1 MNIAL
6 STTQIPPATSTPQEI
21 ITIIDLSQERALEL
35 LALMSDITLR
45 ATTSSTIF
53 RISSFEPDALIVPA
67 YALKQLPTANDFL
80 ILPEDYKVT
89 AITPIKHIHAN
100 VMPLYT
106 NWSATDEND
115 RFLLTTVDLNAQLLK
130 LVADG
135 KSLPPGGTSATLNNL
150 LTSADALIITEPQWL
165 H

>member
-1 MNIAL
+1 MHIAL
-6 STTQIPPATSTPQEI
+6 STTQIPPSTFGPQEI

-45 ATTSSTIF
+45 ANSSSTIF

-67 YALKQLPTANDFL
+67 HALKQLPAANDFL

-89 AITPIKHIHAN
+89 AITPIKGIHAN
-100 VMPLYT
+100 VMPLYA

-115 RFLLTTVDLNAQLLK
+115 RFILTTVDISAQLLR
-130 LVADG
+130 LVSRG
-135 KSLPPGGTSATLNNL
+135 QSLPPGSTNATFTTSH
-150 LTSADALIITEPQWL
+150 DALILTEPQWI

>member
-6 STTQIPPATSTPQEI
+6 YTTQIPPATSPQQEI
-21 ITIIDLSQERALEL
+21 IAIIDLSQERALEL
-35 LALMSDITLR
+35 LALMNDITLR

-67 YALKQLPTANDFL
+67 YALKHLPAANDFL
-80 ILPEDYKVT
+80 ILPEDYSVT
-89 AITPIKHIHAN
+89 AITPIKLIHAN

-106 NWSATDEND
+106 NWSAIDEND
-115 RFLLTTVDLNAQLLK
+115 RFIFTTVDLNAQLLK
-130 LVADG
+130 LVARG
-135 KSLPPGGTSATLNNL
+135 KSLLPGSTNATLNTIS
-150 LTSADALIITEPQWL
+150 TSPDSLITTESKWL

>member
-6 STTQIPPATSTPQEI
+6 STTQIPPADSTQEI

-45 ATTSSTIF
+45 ATNSSTIF

-67 YALKQLPTANDFL
+67 YALKQLPAATDFL

-89 AITPIKHIHAN
+89 AITPIKLIHAN
-100 VMPLYT
+100 VMPFYA

-115 RFLLTTVDLNAQLLK
+115 CFTLTTVDINAQLLK
-130 LVADG
+130 LVSRG
-135 KSLPPGGTSATLNNL
+135 QSLPPGSTNATLNT
-150 LTSADALIITEPQWL
+150 LTTSPDALIITEPQWL